1 MAIRRMS
8 KSDAPISFGVFRPI
22 GHVVV
27 AFQDDAT
34 ASQAAAWLREQGF
47 DAEDVLQYSADE
59 EGSLM
64 STMLDHTSGV
74 AGFGYEVTLMRR
86 YQELAREGCG
96 WLVVYAPDD
105 DHAQRV
111 AGVAQRFGARLA
123 ERYHRLLIEDLI

>member
-1 MAIRRMS
+1 MAIRRLS
-8 KSDAPISFGVFRPI
+8 KSDAPMSFGVFRPI

-27 AFQDDAT
+27 AFQSDAI
-34 ASQAAAWLREQGF
+34 AAEAAALLRAQGF
-47 DAEDVLQYSADE
+47 DVEDVLQYSADE
-59 EGSLM
+59 EGNLM
-64 STMLDHTSGV
+64 SLMLDHASGV

-86 YQELAREGCG
+86 YQELAHEGCG

-111 AGVAQRFGARLA
+111 AAVAQRFGARLA